1 MAQVRRINE
10 KLKQNGA
17 YGLQKKQMVSDIAQ
31 SVDPFTKEHSS
42 SRTESESEAHTIKLE
57 SAIKT
62 VQRHTLSSKPL
73 QHVPNNVLSGII
85 KSEPVE
91 LTIKD
96 HASPTNEAPEQAA
109 RRVTFASPDK
119 SERDRFTDTPSS
131 QLHLY
136 NLQLERER
144 VERLEKELASVK
156 AKVMSNTLTKTIQK
170 KKRSNTLTG
179 RATQWQRNRD

>member
-17 YGLQKKQMVSDIAQ
+17 YGLQKKQMVSDVAQ
-31 SVDPFTKEHSS
+31 SVDPFTKEHGS
-42 SRTESESEAHTIKLE
+42 SRTESESEAHAIKLE

-73 QHVPNNVLSGII
+73 QHLPNNVLSGII

-96 HASPTNEAPEQAA
+96 HASPTNEAPEQAP
-109 RRVTFASPDK
+109 RRVTFASPDN
-119 SERDRFTDTPSS
+119 SERDRYTDTPSS

-156 AKVMSNTLTKTIQK
+156 AKVTSNTL
-170 KKRSNTLTG
+170 RG
-179 RATQWQRNRD
+179 RATQWQRSRD